1 VKLRARWTLALLFT
15 GAVPLAALA
24 VSALRIQRDGIF
36 AAEQELEAAASG
48 RIASIVDGTIQEA
61 ATTTHRVGTLLTD
74 GRIDSDE
81 ARLDLARETL
91 AQSSALG
98 QVAVY
103 DGEGKLLDAIVQ
115 NGAVAPK
122 PPDTLPAS
130 AATIDGGGG
139 WLPVELVGGRPLLRY
154 AEPFFGKDGGKK
166 PRAWLLGYLRTD
178 GLSASVG
185 EIAER
190 ELGRRDT
197 LVVVDTSGRVVA
209 SGVESGTL
217 APGGSLAG
225 KELFAK
231 NDLGPIAK
239 AVPKIALVQA
249 FDAEN
254 GERMV
259 GTVRP
264 LRTWLVVVRRP
275 YAIVFAHLAATQR
288 LTILYTVGFLAL
300 VAAIGAFLAG
310 RTIQP
315 IRALGA
321 LAAAYGRREFLTP
334 SPVHTNDELEQLG
347 STLTRMAADIAS
359 GEIELSRRA
368 AIEQDLSRFMPET
381 VAKAIASGEKDLALG
396 GQRRS
401 ITVLFADVVSFTP
414 FAEAASPE
422 QVVAFLNELFT
433 VLTEVVFRH
442 RGTVDKFMGDCLMA
456 IFGAPEDQPEH
467 AVAAL
472 SAAEDMHRFVE
483 ASAPGWKEKYGIECR
498 LAIGVSTGE
507 ALVGN
512 LGSEA
517 RMEYTAIGD
526 AVNVAARLEALAR
539 PGQTLVTADT
549 MAAAGDAFGYATL
562 GEHPLRGKKQLV
574 TIAEV
579 R

>member
-1 VKLRARWTLALLFT
+1 MKLRARWTLALLFT

-36 AAEQELEAAASG
+36 SAEQELEAAASG
-48 RIASIVDGTIQEA
+48 RIAGLVEGSITEA
-61 ATTTHRVGTLLTD
+61 STTTHRVGALLTD
-74 GRIDSDE
+74 GRIADDD

-91 AQSSALG
+91 AQSAALS
-98 QVAVY
+98 QVAIY
-103 DGEGKLLDAIVQ
+103 DGDGKLLDAIVQ
-115 NGAVAPK
+115 NGVAAPK
-122 PPDTLPAS
+122 PPETLPKSAS
-130 AATIDGGGG
+130 AIDGGGG
-139 WLPVELVGGRPLLRY
+139 WLPIELVSGRPLLRY
-154 AEPFFGKDGGKK
+154 AEPFFGKDGQKK
-166 PRAWLLGYLRTD
+166 PRAWLVGYLRAES
-178 GLSASVG
+178 LSSAVG

-197 LVVVDTSGRVVA
+197 IVVVDAEGRIVA
-209 SGVESGTL
+209 SGMDSGPL
-217 APGGSLAG
+217 SPGESLAG
-225 KELFAK
+225 KELFAT
-231 NDLGPIAK
+231 NEIGPIAK
-239 AVPKIALVQA
+239 AVPKVALVQA
-249 FDAEN
+249 FVAAS

-275 YAIVFAHLAATQR
+275 YAAVFAHLVQTQR
-288 LTILYTVGFLAL
+288 LTIAYTAGFLAL
-300 VAAIGAFLAG
+300 VAAIGWFLGG
-310 RTIQP
+310 RTIRP
-315 IRALGA
+315 VRALGD

-334 SPVHTNDELEQLG
+334 SPVRTGDELEQLG
-347 STLTRMAADIAS
+347 TTMTRMAADIAS
-359 GEIELSRRA
+359 GEIELARRA
-368 AIEQDLSRFMPET
+368 AIEQDLSRFMPEA
-381 VAKAIASGEKDLALG
+381 VAKAIASGERDLALG
-396 GQRRS
+396 GQRRTVS
-401 ITVLFADVVSFTP
+401 VLFADVVSFTP
-414 FAEAASPE
+414 FAEAAPPE

-456 IFGAPEDQPEH
+456 LFGAPDDQTEH

-549 MAAAGDAFGYATL
+549 IAAVGDAFAFGTL

-579 R
+579 K